1 MIAVGN
7 IYILVG
13 KVCERGSKITNAS
26 GIRKIIPSVNDTFVS
41 IGSKVNK
48 GIEIAKT
55 AAEQIRLRKD
65 TGITI
70 YDNLTDK

>member
-1 MIAVGN
+1 MVAVGN

-13 KVCERGSKITNAS
+13 KVCERGSKITSAS

-48 GIEIAKT
+48 GI
-55 AAEQIRLRKD
+55 
-65 TGITI
+65 
-70 YDNLTDK
+70 